1 MNVQDV
7 VDRVQRQFGDESGVQ
22 VTNDD
27 IIRWVNDAQRDIGQA
42 QEILETIATTP
53 SVVGQAAY
61 VIPDDIINLKR
72 VTYAGKNI
80 KNVSL
85 QEFDQYITDNQL
97 NPLTGESGDPE
108 IYYSYGEELSF
119 YPVPDTDADDIKLY
133 YSQFPAEVTLV
144 SDDLTLPIKYH
155 NRIVEYCLQQ
165 AYELDENFEA
175 ASYKEGQ
182 FSNSMAQMKED
193 VSWKSHEFYP
203 NITVMPED
211 L

>member
-7 VDRVQRQFGDESGVQ
+7 IDRIQRQFGDESGVQ

-27 IIRWVNDAQRDIGQA
+27 IIRWINDAQRDIGQA
-42 QEILETIATTP
+42 QEILETIATTT
-53 SVVGQAAY
+53 SVVDQASY
-61 VIPDDIINLKR
+61 IIPSDIISLKR

-85 QEFDQYITDNQL
+85 QEFDQYITDNQDTPTI
-97 NPLTGESGDPE
+97 NDTGTPE
-108 IYYSYGEELSF
+108 IFYSYGEEISF
-119 YPVPDTDADDIKLY
+119 YPVPNVAGDDIKLY
-133 YSQFPAEVTLV
+133 YSQFPAEVASAV
-144 SDDLTLPIKYH
+144 DDLTLPIKYH

-175 ASYKEGQ
+175 ASYKESQ
-182 FSNSMAQMKED
+182 FSNSMSQMKED
-193 VSWKSHEFYP
+193 VSWKHHEYYP